1 MRHQPGLP
9 GTCDGD
15 TALMVNYTTMLV
27 FIQAHGKINVRSVC
41 HSCDVL
47 GCLHMDQVREV
58 IF

>member
-1 MRHQPGLP
+1 
-9 GTCDGD
+9 
-15 TALMVNYTTMLV
+15 MVNYTTMLV